1 MSFISLKNVSFEYP
15 GGFRAVD
22 SVTIDIER
30 GENIAIMGRN
40 GAGKTTLVK
49 LCNRLLC
56 PTEGD
61 VFIGGKNTRKHS
73 TAEISRIVGYVFQ
86 NPDDQIFNS
95 TVEKEVEFGPK
106 MMKLPDG
113 QIKRQMDDALEIT
126 GLSHE
131 RNENPYNLPFSRRKF
146 ISIAAVIAMNTEA
159 VILDE
164 PAAGQDL
171 AGTRRLRDII
181 KTLLKRDK
189 TLITISH
196 DMEFA
201 AENFSRLILM
211 ADKRVIA
218 DGKPEHI
225 FWNFEALQKARL
237 TQPCVSRI
245 CRRLDIGGNIIHL
258 DDAVEALMRRA
269 VKKMNA

>member
-1 MSFISLKNVSFEYP
+1 MGFISLKNAGFEYP
-15 GGFRAVD
+15 GGFRALD
-22 SVTIDIER
+22 SVTVDIER
-30 GENIAIMGRN
+30 GENIAILGQN
-40 GAGKTTLVK
+40 GAGKSTMVK

-61 VFIGGKNTRKHS
+61 VFIGGKNTRNHT

-86 NPDDQIFNS
+86 NPDDQIFNF

-106 MMKLPDG
+106 MMKLPAG
-113 QIKRQMDDALEIT
+113 QVKQQVDDALEIT
-126 GLSHE
+126 GLSRE

-146 ISIAAVIAMNTEA
+146 ITIAAVIAMNTEA

-171 AGTRRLRDII
+171 EGIRRLRDII

-201 AENFSRLILM
+201 SENFSRLILM

-218 DGKPEHI
+218 DGKPENI
-225 FWNFEALQKARL
+225 FWNFEALKKARL
-237 TQPCVSRI
+237 TQPCVSRV
-245 CRRLDIGGNIIHL
+245 CRSLDIGGNIIHL
-258 DDAVEALMRRA
+258 EDAVEALMQRA
-269 VKKMNA
+269 GDKK